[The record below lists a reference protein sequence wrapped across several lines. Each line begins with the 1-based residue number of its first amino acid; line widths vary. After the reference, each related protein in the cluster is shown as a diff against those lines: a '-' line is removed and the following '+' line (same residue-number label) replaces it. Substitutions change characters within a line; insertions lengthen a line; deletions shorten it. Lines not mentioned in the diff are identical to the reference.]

1 MKTEQFV
8 SEPITPV
15 QGTFDP
21 AGMTRGEPGLPHR
34 FLWRDKEFAIA
45 EVRQAWKE
53 DGPCRSGATEM
64 YLRKHWFRV
73 ATEEGAE
80 MTIYFQRQPRSRSQ
94 SKARWWL
101 YTVK

>member
-8 SEPITPV
+8 SEPIKPL

-34 FLWRDKEFAIA
+34 FLWRDKEYTVADVL
-45 EVRQAWKE
+45 EAWKE
-53 DGPCRSGATEM
+53 DGPCKSGSSEM

-73 ATEEGAE
+73 ATEQGTD
-80 MTIYFQRQPRSRSQ
+80 MTLYFQRQPRSKRQ

>member
-8 SEPITPV
+8 SEPIQPV
-15 QGTFDP
+15 EGTFDP
-21 AGMTRGEPGLPHR
+21 AAMPRGEPGLPHR
-34 FLWRDKEFAIA
+34 FVWRDEEYTVAA
-45 EVRQAWKE
+45 VLEAWKE
-53 DGPCRSGATEM
+53 DGPCKSGSAEM

-73 ATEEGAE
+73 ITEQGAE
-80 MTIYFQRQPRSRSQ
+80 MTLYFQRQPRSKRR

>member
-8 SEPITPV
+8 SEPIKPL

-34 FLWRDKEFAIA
+34 FLWRDKEYTVA
-45 EVRQAWKE
+45 EVLEAWKE
-53 DGPCRSGATEM
+53 DGPCKSASSEM

-73 ATEEGAE
+73 ATEQGAE
-80 MTIYFQRQPRSRSQ
+80 MTLYFQRQPRSKRQ

>member
-8 SEPITPV
+8 SEPIRPI

-21 AGMTRGEPGLPHR
+21 AAMTKSEPGLPHR
-34 FLWRDKEFAIA
+34 FIWRDKEYTVAHVL
-45 EVRQAWKE
+45 EVWKE
-53 DGPCRSGATEM
+53 DGPCRSGSAEA

-73 ATEEGAE
+73 ATKEGAE
-80 MTIYFQRQPRSRSQ
+80 MTLYFQRQPRSQRG